1 MVLTTLTKKI
11 SEEDLVKS
19 LKENRKNAFEYL
31 YDNYSGA
38 LYGIIYKIIK
48 DEEKAQDLM
57 QDVFIKIWR
66 KISDYDPSK
75 GRLFTWMVN
84 IARNTSIDL
93 IRKEKNIWLDD
104 IEENI
109 GNVDKISNYQQDIA
123 TIDLKGLLE
132 KLRPE
137 RKVLV
142 DMVYLQG
149 YTQEEAA
156 ERLQIPLGTAKSR
169 IRTALQDLK
178 TFFEI

>member
-1 MVLTTLTKKI
+1 
-11 SEEDLVKS
+11 
-19 LKENRKNAFEYL
+19 
-31 YDNYSGA
+31 
-38 LYGIIYKIIK
+38 
-48 DEEKAQDLM
+48 M

-109 GNVDKISNYQQDIA
+109 GNVDKISNFQQDIA

>member
-1 MVLTTLTKKI
+1 MILTTLTKKI
-11 SEEDLVKS
+11 SEEDLVSS
-19 LKENRKNAFEYL
+19 LKENRKFAFEYL

-38 LYGIIYKIIK
+38 MYGIIFKIIK
-48 DEEKAQDLM
+48 DEDKAQDLM

-84 IARNTSIDL
+84 IARNTCIDL

-104 IEENI
+104 IDDNI
-109 GNVDKISNYQQDIA
+109 ANVDKTSHYQQDIT
-123 TIDLKGLLE
+123 TIDLKRLLE
-132 KLRPE
+132 KLKPE

-156 ERLQIPLGTAKSR
+156 ERLKIPLGTAKSR